1 MEQEISKISKKIRK
15 IGKEKVRFIILY
27 GSIVK
32 SKNTSL
38 SDIDFAVFFKGDKVE
53 RFNFRK
59 RILGRV
65 RDKCDIQIFQDLPL
79 YIRKDII
86 TNGKVLFF
94 ADYKEIFEIYYKTI
108 KEFEN
113 FKPRLELY

>member
-1 MEQEISKISKKIRK
+1 MRK
-15 IGKEKVRFIILY
+15 IGKEKVRFVILY

-38 SDIDFAVFFKGDKVE
+38 SDIDFAVFFKGNKVE

-59 RILGRV
+59 KILGRV
-65 RDKCDIQIFQDLPL
+65 GGKNDIQIFQDLPL

-86 TNGKVLFF
+86 TNGKILFF
-94 ADYKEIFEIYYKTI
+94 AD
-108 KEFEN
+108 
-113 FKPRLELY
+113 